1 MKRLPLWVT
10 IWKYEGLQLMR
21 SPSQVIL
28 LLLAMAGGILAIHHG
43 KSQMD
48 AQGKNLE
55 TVRARE
61 AVEWNAVLKGFTADT
76 SGEEGKGAYRKA
88 ALPSSGRW
96 WHGYYAS
103 WEPSALS
110 SLSIGQRDLY
120 PYYFRL
126 SGQSFYLQ
134 LFQNEIAHPQKLRAG
149 HLDLAFILIYLF
161 PLLIIALGYNLLAS
175 ERERGTYPILRIQA
189 SSVASV
195 VLRKGLFFLSLVMA
209 MALGLSCYGL
219 AVSGAMDAGDY
230 PEVLSWL
237 GMVAAYVTFWAA
249 VVLLVVS
256 WRKPSGFNALCLL
269 GGWLLML
276 VVLPSLI
283 NILVAAMRPIDQTH
297 LTDLIRR
304 MGIEDTEA
312 EARKAI
318 HEMAEFRPELV
329 AKDSITGPFLM
340 QKGYA
345 AFEENRRRRSKP
357 VVDAYKVEVEMR
369 NRIAEKLNFLNP
381 AVLAQDVLNALA
393 RSDLANYWR
402 FQDAMAPFHE
412 EIAEFYIRPLFENRN
427 LKPSELA
434 ARPRYVPPPEPNP
447 SRKVLF
453 GLAHMLMLGLAAAVL
468 AWPGL
473 SRETESGGAGTTGK
487 RISADGEP
495 AKPEPRKKETANA

>member
-1 MKRLPLWVT
+1 
-10 IWKYEGLQLMR
+10 
-21 SPSQVIL
+21 
-28 LLLAMAGGILAIHHG
+28 
-43 KSQMD
+43 
-48 AQGKNLE
+48 
-55 TVRARE
+55 
-61 AVEWNAVLKGFTADT
+61 
-76 SGEEGKGAYRKA
+76 
-88 ALPSSGRW
+88 
-96 WHGYYAS
+96 
-103 WEPSALS
+103 
-110 SLSIGQRDLY
+110 
-120 PYYFRL
+120 
-126 SGQSFYLQ
+126 
-134 LFQNEIAHPQKLRAG
+134 
-149 HLDLAFILIYLF
+149 LAFILIYLF
-161 PLLIIALGYNLLAS
+161 PLLIIALGYNLLSS

-195 VLRKGLFFLSLVMA
+195 VLRKGLFFFSLVMA

-219 AVSGAMDAGDY
+219 AVSGAMGARDY
-230 PEVLSWL
+230 PGVLSWL

-256 WRKPSGFNALCLL
+256 WSKPSGFNALCLL

-283 NILVAAMRPIDQTH
+283 NILVAAFRPIDQTH

-318 HEMAEFRPELV
+318 HEMAEFRPEL

-369 NRIAEKLNFLNP
+369 NRFAEHLNFMNP

-412 EIAEFYIRPLFENRN
+412 EIAEFYIRPLFENRT
-427 LKPSELA
+427 LKLSELA
-434 ARPRYVPPPEPNP
+434 ARPRYIPPPEPNP
-447 SRKVLF
+447 SRKVIF
-453 GLAHMLMLGLAAAVL
+453 GLVHMLMLSMAAAVL

-473 SRETESGGAGTTGK
+473 SREVESGGAGNKRK
-487 RISADGEP
+487 RIAASGGP